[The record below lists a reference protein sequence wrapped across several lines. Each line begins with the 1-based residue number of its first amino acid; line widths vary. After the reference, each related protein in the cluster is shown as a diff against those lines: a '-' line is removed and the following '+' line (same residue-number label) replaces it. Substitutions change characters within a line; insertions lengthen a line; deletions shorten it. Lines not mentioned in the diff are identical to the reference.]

1 MVSGKRWVNIFL
13 FILTIFSTY
22 FVGYLWGINY
32 LFAGQNPED
41 ISGILNLSLFL
52 HPSLMKLSLIYSV
65 SLLTI
70 LLAHELGHYL
80 TCRRYRIQA
89 SLPYFIPAPTLIGT
103 LGAFIRIRS
112 PLTRREELFD
122 VGANGPVTGFLL
134 SVPALYVGLQLS
146 RLVPALPRESSILFG
161 EPLLLKLFVNLH
173 FGQVAQNQDLILHP
187 LAVAG
192 WVGLLVT
199 SFNLFPVGQL
209 DGGHILYALFG
220 EKTGKLAPGI
230 LLILVVLGIFYWAG
244 WLIWA
249 GLISIMGVRHPTG
262 FDSGHRFSRKRIA
275 LSLVVVLIFILSFI
289 PAPISGNS
297 LLELLKLY

>member
-1 MVSGKRWVNIFL
+1 MFKGKRWVNLVL
-13 FILTIFSTY
+13 FILTVLSTY
-22 FVGYLWGINY
+22 LVGYLWGINY
-32 LFAGQNPED
+32 LLAGQDPEEV
-41 ISGILNLSLFL
+41 SGALTLSLL
-52 HPSLMKLSLIYSV
+52 LEPALIKLSLIYSL
-65 SLLTI
+65 SLLVI
-70 LLAHELGHYL
+70 LLGHELGHYL
-80 TCRRYRIQA
+80 TCRRYHIQA
-89 SLPYFIPAPTLIGT
+89 TLPYFIPAPTLIGT

-122 VGANGPVTGFLL
+122 VGVNGPLVGFLL
-134 SVPALYVGLQLS
+134 SIPVLYLGLQMS

-161 EPLLLKLFVNLH
+161 EPLLLKVFVRLI
-173 FGQVAQNQDLILHP
+173 FGQVGQNQDLILHP

-220 EKTGKLAPGI
+220 DRTRKLAPGI
-230 LLILVVLGIFYWAG
+230 ILILAVLGVFYWAG

-249 GLISIMGVRHPTG
+249 ILILILGVRHPSILE
-262 FDSGHRFSRKRIA
+262 SGRGFSRKRLA
-275 LSLVVVLIFILSFI
+275 LSLATLLIFVFSFI

-297 LLELLKLY
+297 LLDLLP

>member
-1 MVSGKRWVNIFL
+1 MLSGKRWLNLVL
-13 FILTIFSTY
+13 FILTILSTY

-32 LFAGQNPED
+32 LFAGQNTDD
-41 ISGILNLSLFL
+41 ISGALNLSLFL
-52 HPSLMKLSLIYSV
+52 EPALIKLSLVYSL
-65 SLLTI
+65 SLLVI
-70 LLAHELGHYL
+70 LLGHELGHYL
-80 TCRRYRIQA
+80 TCRRYRVQA
-89 SLPYFIPAPTLIGT
+89 SLPFFIPAPTLIGT
-103 LGAFIRIRS
+103 LGAFIRIKS

-122 VGANGPVTGFLL
+122 VGANGPLTGFLL

-146 RLVPALPRESSILFG
+146 RLIPALPRESSILFG
-161 EPLLLKLFVNLH
+161 EPLLLKLFVRLT
-173 FGQVAQNQDLILHP
+173 FGPVAQNQDLILHP

-220 EKTGKLAPGI
+220 EKMRRLAPGI
-230 LLILVVLGIFYWAG
+230 ILILLVLGIFYWAG

-249 GLISIMGVRHPTG
+249 VLISVMGLRHPAVA
-262 FDSGHRFSRKRIA
+262 DSGQRFSRKRIF
-275 LSLVVVLIFILSFI
+275 LSLAVALIFVLSFI

-297 LLELLKLY
+297 LLDLLK

>member
-1 MVSGKRWVNIFL
+1 MFTGKSGVNLIL
-13 FILTIFSTY
+13 FSLTVLSTY

-32 LFAGQNPED
+32 LLAGQNPEEV
-41 ISGILNLSLFL
+41 SEALTLSLL
-52 HPSLMKLSLIYSV
+52 LEPTLIKLSLIYSF
-65 SLLTI
+65 SLLVI
-70 LLAHELGHYL
+70 LLGHELGHYL

-89 SLPYFIPAPTLIGT
+89 TLPYFIPAPTLIGT

-122 VGANGPVTGFLL
+122 VGVSGPLAGFLL
-134 SVPALYVGLQLS
+134 SVPALFLGLQMS

-161 EPLLLKLFVNLH
+161 EPLLLKVFVRLI

-220 EKTGKLAPGI
+220 DRTRKLAPGI
-230 LLILVVLGIFYWAG
+230 ILILALLGVFYWAG

-249 GLISIMGVRHPTG
+249 ILILILGVRHPSILESGRG
-262 FDSGHRFSRKRIA
+262 FSKKRLA
-275 LSLVVVLIFILSFI
+275 LSLAMLLIFVFSFI

-297 LLELLKLY
+297 LLDLLP